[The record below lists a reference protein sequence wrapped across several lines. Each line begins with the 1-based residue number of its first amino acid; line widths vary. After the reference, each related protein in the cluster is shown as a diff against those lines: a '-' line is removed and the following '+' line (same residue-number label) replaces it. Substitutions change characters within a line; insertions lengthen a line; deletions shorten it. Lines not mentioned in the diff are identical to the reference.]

1 MGRLPFDP
9 GKMRGAKPPK
19 AAEPAPAEGVLTVSR
34 LAAMISTVVGDHL
47 PARVRVVGE
56 VSGARRSTHLYFG
69 LKDAGALISA
79 AVFASN
85 LRKLGFEPRDGQQ
98 IVATGRVEF
107 YEPQGRIT
115 LIVEAIEPVGQGA
128 HELRFKQLCE
138 ELRRLGWFAA
148 ERKRPL
154 PTFPR
159 KVAVVTSRT
168 GAALQDVL
176 DTMARRCPAVGVV
189 LVPVKVQGEG
199 AAEQVVRA
207 LAHLAANHEKL
218 GIDAVIVTRGGGSP
232 EDLDAF
238 NEREVA
244 RAIVQCPV
252 PVVAAIGHETDTTIA
267 ELVADER
274 CATPTQ
280 AAMRLTPDRDALH
293 RQLDALANRCR
304 TDLVRTIRF
313 ERQRLAAAAR
323 HPVLADP
330 RGATRLAGEQM
341 GRTRDRLAD
350 AIHGALDHAER
361 GTERSHG
368 ALARVQ
374 PRRQLD
380 AARAASETGSLRLR
394 RAVATSLAADASRVV
409 ACSQHL
415 ESVGPGAVLR
425 RGYSCT
431 VRPDGRVVRDAAEL
445 SIGERLT
452 THLAQGSFQADVA
465 STQPGALPAPIP
477 ARPRA
482 DKPGPTRPAG
492 SPQPPA
498 RDQLDLF
505 GGAG

>member
-280 AAMRLTPDRDALH
+280 AAMRSPPTATPSTDSSTPWPTDAGPTLCARSGSNASASPPRH
-293 RQLDALANRCR
+293 ATPCSPTPAAPHDSPASRWDAPA
-304 TDLVRTIRF
+304 TGSPMPST
-313 ERQRLAAAAR
+313 AR
-323 HPVLADP
+323 STTPSGGPNAP
-330 RGATRLAGEQM
+330 T
-341 GRTRDRLAD
+341 
-350 AIHGALDHAER
+350 
-361 GTERSHG
+361 
-368 ALARVQ
+368 ALAR
-374 PRRQLD
+374 
-380 AARAASETGSLRLR
+380 GS
-394 RAVATSLAADASRVV
+394 SLA
-409 ACSQHL
+409 
-415 ESVGPGAVLR
+415 
-425 RGYSCT
+425 
-431 VRPDGRVVRDAAEL
+431 
-445 SIGERLT
+445 
-452 THLAQGSFQADVA
+452 GS
-465 STQPGALPAPIP
+465 STRPAPRPRP
-477 ARPRA
+477 ARSGSDAPSRPRSR
-482 DKPGPTRPAG
+482 PTRPASSRAPSTSNRSG
-492 SPQPPA
+492 PGRCSAGATPA
-498 RDQLDLF
+498 PS
-505 GGAG
+505 GPTGASSATPRNSRSESA